1 MTESATT
8 TGLMGEYI
16 TAAAILGLGWRVSP
30 AQQDSVDLVAW
41 DSTGSVF
48 MRVQVK
54 SGHLRTRET
63 RRNAYQFQNGSGRL
77 KKHLPTLAHFDILAH
92 CAIEQRKVHFQ
103 AACCVNQFSQRRQPS
118 FFEQPDIEAD
128 SWQKAVEIIME
139 TRSG

>member
-1 MTESATT
+1 MTKSATT
-8 TGLMGEYI
+8 TGLIGEYI

-41 DSTGSVF
+41 NGDGVF

-92 CAIEQRKVHFQ
+92 CAIEQRKGHFQ
-103 AACCVNQFSQRRQPS
+103 AACCVNQLSQRRQPG
-118 FFEQPDIEAD
+118 FFETPDLELD
-128 SWQKAVEIIME
+128 SWEKAYQIIME
-139 TRSG
+139 TRDG

>member
-1 MTESATT
+1 MTKSATT
-8 TGLMGEYI
+8 TGLIGEYI

-41 DSTGSVF
+41 NGDGVF

-103 AACCVNQFSQRRQPS
+103 AACCVNQLSQRRQPG
-118 FFEQPDIEAD
+118 FFETPDLELD
-128 SWQKAVEIIME
+128 SWEKAYQIIME
-139 TRSG
+139 TRNG

>member
-1 MTESATT
+1 
-8 TGLMGEYI
+8 MGEYI

-41 DSTGSVF
+41 NGDGVF

-103 AACCVNQFSQRRQPS
+103 AACCVNRFSQRRQPG
-118 FFEQPDIEAD
+118 FFETPDLELD
-128 SWQKAVEIIME
+128 SWEKAYQIIME
-139 TRSG
+139 TRNG

>member
-1 MTESATT
+1 VTKSATT
-8 TGLMGEYI
+8 TGLIGEYI

-41 DSTGSVF
+41 NGDGVF

-103 AACCVNQFSQRRQPS
+103 AACCVNQLSQRRQPG
-118 FFEQPDIEAD
+118 FFETPDLELD
-128 SWQKAVEIIME
+128 SWEKAYQIIME
-139 TRSG
+139 TRDG

>member
-1 MTESATT
+1 VTKSATT
-8 TGLMGEYI
+8 TGLIGEYI

-41 DSTGSVF
+41 NGDGVF

-103 AACCVNQFSQRRQPS
+103 AACCVNQLSQRRQPG
-118 FFEQPDIEAD
+118 FFETPDLELD
-128 SWQKAVEIIME
+128 SWEKAYQIIMG
-139 TRSG
+139 TRNG

>member
-1 MTESATT
+1 MTKSATT
-8 TGLMGEYI
+8 TGLIGEYI

-41 DSTGSVF
+41 NGDGVF

-103 AACCVNQFSQRRQPS
+103 AACCVNQLSQRRQPG
-118 FFEQPDIEAD
+118 FFETPDLELD
-128 SWQKAVEIIME
+128 SWEKAYQIIMG
-139 TRSG
+139 TRNG

>member
-1 MTESATT
+1 MTKSATT
-8 TGLMGEYI
+8 TGLIGEYI

-41 DSTGSVF
+41 NGDGVF

-103 AACCVNQFSQRRQPS
+103 AACCVNQLSQRRQPG
-118 FFEQPDIEAD
+118 FFETPDLELD
-128 SWQKAVEIIME
+128 SWEKAYQIIME
-139 TRSG
+139 TRDG